1 MRPLERHRDAWRYA
15 LGVLDAADAFRF
27 EDHLEEVPRLSPRP
41 RRTARRRAAVV
52 GVRPGAARRG
62 GGLAPGRHAGSRT
75 ASSANSDGSAGPGAG
90 GGWCAAAV
98 AVVLAVGAPA
108 AAVATADGPGAARDG
123 VTASLAAHDRAWGTE
138 IDLTVRDPAPGH
150 GVCELVAVGKDGS
163 ERTVTTWRAKGRTVR
178 TRGVSDLGTAA
189 TDHYEVRTA
198 EGRPADDAAAVR
210 GREGVR
216 GRKGVRGREW
226 P

>member
-1 MRPLERHRDAWRYA
+1 MRPLERHRDAGAYA

-27 EDHLEEVPRLSPRP
+27 EDHLERCPACLLALDELHGVARRLWEYGRVPPTAEGAGAGTARGFADRVVGELGRLCR
-41 RRTARRRAAVV
+41 ARRR
-52 GVRPGAARRG
+52 RR
-62 GGLAPGRHAGSRT
+62 L
-75 ASSANSDGSAGPGAG
+75 
-90 GGWCAAAV
+90 CAAAV

-198 EGRPADDAAAVR
+198 EGRRLTTLRP
-210 GREGVR
+210 
-216 GRKGVRGREW
+216 
-226 P
+226 